1 MAALAYFHG
10 NLVQGLYFYPMSIS
24 KRMGKLTKFCKTH
37 FGKGVAKRVPVYL
50 ATMVTWF
57 ATGIWHGASWNF
69 VMWGIMN
76 GVIIL
81 ISQELEPL
89 YARFHKQF
97 PSLGQR
103 KGYQAFQIVR
113 TFFLMGS
120 LRMFDCY
127 GDVPLSFSMFLA
139 CSGTLIFVR

>member
-1 MAALAYFHG
+1 
-10 NLVQGLYFYPMSIS
+10 
-24 KRMGKLTKFCKTH
+24 
-37 FGKGVAKRVPVYL
+37 
-50 ATMVTWF
+50 
-57 ATGIWHGASWNF
+57 
-69 VMWGIMN
+69 MN

-127 GDVPLSFSMFLA
+127 GDVPLSFSMFFSMFRDFDLRA
-139 CSGTLIFVR
+139 LTVDEFFGSGTEYPTICDCVCRYGVNVFRKRDRTKGKCA